1 MDEFDELIPPPDKDG
16 SLDLTHRNWVQLD
29 AVLWTYGRDLLT
41 LNIAFNNIESLP
53 PELGDLP
60 LLRDLDCSCN
70 RLSIFPAELQA
81 YHRLTRQC
89 VNSAQIGRCTRLRR
103 LKANGNRLTEVPA
116 SLSKCVLL
124 DTIILSE
131 NKLTALPAALGT
143 LQGLT
148 VLRLAN
154 NDLRTVPHELAAVTT
169 LQEVDCS
176 GNAKLDMIPLQLRGK
191 SFIKS
196 FAATTL
202 AHAVP

>member
-1 MDEFDELIPPPDKDG
+1 
-16 SLDLTHRNWVQLD
+16 
-29 AVLWTYGRDLLT
+29 
-41 LNIAFNNIESLP
+41 
-53 PELGDLP
+53 
-60 LLRDLDCSCN
+60 
-70 RLSIFPAELQA
+70 
-81 YHRLTRQC
+81 
-89 VNSAQIGRCTRLRR
+89 
-103 LKANGNRLTEVPA
+103 
-116 SLSKCVLL
+116 VLL

-191 SFIKS
+191 LYLHLLYRTFIQNLFKGS
-196 FAATTL
+196 ASCCDCDSSA
-202 AHAVP
+202 